1 MTWKKLIVYA
11 LVLTLC
17 SCSKKGGKIIGTV
30 ERLDPDLDAL
40 VDADAELEVIAE
52 GFDWSEGP
60 LWLPAQNMLIFSDVP
75 TNTIYKWTPEKG
87 KEIYLIPSG
96 YTGSIPRGGE
106 MGSNG
111 LALNPE
117 GKLAL
122 AQHGDRRIA
131 LMNTALDAP
140 APNFVSL
147 GDNYEG
153 KKLNSPNDLVF
164 NDKGDAFFTDPP
176 YGLPNR
182 ENDTTRDIAFQ
193 GVYKASNG
201 KLTLITDSITR
212 PNGIAFLPGYKTLI
226 VANSD
231 PDKAIWYAYDLLDND
246 SIANARIF
254 RDATAEAKVE
264 RGVPDGFKV
273 DSKGNLFASGPGGL
287 WIMNKDGKVLG
298 KIKISEATSNCALS
312 PDEKTLY
319 VTCDMYVAR
328 IKLRK

>member
-1 MTWKKLIVYA
+1 MKYLIASMLAVALFACGKKEK
-11 LVLTLC
+11 LT
-17 SCSKKGGKIIGTV
+17 GTI
-30 ERLDPDLDAL
+30 ERIDPAFDAL
-40 VDADAELEVIAE
+40 VDSDAKVEVIAE

-60 LWLPAQNMLIFSDVP
+60 LWLPSANMLIFSDVP
-75 TNTIYKWTPEKG
+75 KNTIYKWTPEKG

-96 YTGSIPRGGE
+96 YMGNIPRGGE

-111 LALNPE
+111 LALTNE
-117 GKLAL
+117 GKLAM
-122 AQHGDRRIA
+122 AQHGDRRVA
-131 LMNTALDAP
+131 LMNAPLDAP

-153 KKLNSPNDLVF
+153 KKFNSPNDLVF
-164 NDKGDAFFTDPP
+164 NDKGDVFFTDPP
-176 YGLPNR
+176 YGLPNQEKDSTR
-182 ENDTTRDIAFQ
+182 ETPFQ
-193 GVYKASNG
+193 GVYKASQG
-201 KLTLITDSITR
+201 KVTLITDSITR

-231 PDKAIWYAYDLLDND
+231 PAKAIWYAYDIFEND
-246 SIANARIF
+246 SVANARIF
-254 RDATAEAKVE
+254 YDATAEAKKE
-264 RGVPDGFKV
+264 KGVPDGFKI
-273 DSKGNLFASGPGGL
+273 DSQGNVFASGPGGL

-298 KIKISEATSNCALS
+298 KIKLSEATSNCALS